1 MKKYLI
7 LLLVIMLIGCGK
19 EENTPELPE
28 DKIFENVD
36 ASNEKF
42 LRTQDSILRNYAAAI
57 RLINQIDNELAKL
70 SNVPQSIETQN
81 LERDILQKIEY
92 LSFQLKTKNDELN
105 ILERNIKALA
115 KENKEFRERI
125 KTLETI
131 LAEKDKIINNQK
143 RRIEELEKE
152 LNLTIRE
159 RDLAIE
165 SKIEAEKRIEE
176 TTLQKNTAFYVIGT
190 EQDLENKGIIKME
203 GEGFLGI
210 GGKFVPNPDANIN
223 YFKKINISIDT
234 LLQFPTSFTIQEIVS
249 NHNKKHL
256 EIIDSPAGDSFL
268 RIKNPEEF
276 WLKDKSLIIIV
287 KRKK

>member
-7 LLLVIMLIGCGK
+7 LLIVIILIGCSK
-19 EENTPELPE
+19 EEDTPQLPE

-36 ASNEKF
+36 ARNEKF

-70 SNVPQSIETQN
+70 SNAPQSIETQN

-92 LSFQLKTKNDELN
+92 LSFQLKTKNDELK
-105 ILERNIKALA
+105 ILERNIKSLA

-131 LAEKDKIINNQK
+131 LAEKDRIIDNQK

-152 LNLTIRE
+152 LNFTIRE

-210 GGKFVPNPDANIN
+210 GGKFVPNPEANIN

>member
-7 LLLVIMLIGCGK
+7 LLIVIILIGCDS
-19 EENTPELPE
+19 EQNTPEMPE
-28 DKIFENVD
+28 DKIFEKVD

-57 RLINQIDNELAKL
+57 RLINQIDNELTKL

-105 ILERNIKALA
+105 ILERNIKSLA

-159 RDLAIE
+159 RDIAIE

-210 GGKFVPNPDANIN
+210 GGKYVPNPEANIN
-223 YFKKINISIDT
+223 FFKKINISIDT
-234 LLQFPTSFTIQEIVS
+234 LLQFPSSFTIQEIVS

-268 RIKNPEEF
+268 RIKNPEDF
-276 WLKDKSLIIIV
+276 WQKDKTLIIIV

>member
-7 LLLVIMLIGCGK
+7 LLIVIILIGCGK
-19 EENTPELPE
+19 EEDTPQLPE

-36 ASNEKF
+36 ARNEKF

-70 SNVPQSIETQN
+70 SNAPQSIETQN

-92 LSFQLKTKNDELN
+92 LSFQLKTKNDELK
-105 ILERNIKALA
+105 ILERNIKSLA

-131 LAEKDKIINNQK
+131 LAEKDRIIDNQK

-152 LNLTIRE
+152 LNFTIRE

-210 GGKFVPNPDANIN
+210 GGKFVPNPEANIN

>member
-7 LLLVIMLIGCGK
+7 LLLVIILIGCGK
-19 EENTPELPE
+19 EEDTPQLPE

-105 ILERNIKALA
+105 ILERNIKSLA

-131 LAEKDKIINNQK
+131 LAEKDRIIDNQK

-159 RDLAIE
+159 RDIAIE

-210 GGKFVPNPDANIN
+210 GGKFVPNPEANIN
-223 YFKKINISIDT
+223 FFKKINISIDT

>member
-234 LLQFPTSFTIQEIVS
+234 LLQFPTSFTIKEIVS

>member
-7 LLLVIMLIGCGK
+7 LLIVIILIGCGK
-19 EENTPELPE
+19 EENTPEMPE
-28 DKIFENVD
+28 DKIFEKVD

-57 RLINQIDNELAKL
+57 RLINQIDNELTKL

-105 ILERNIKALA
+105 ILERNIKSLA

-131 LAEKDKIINNQK
+131 LAEKDRIIDNQK
-143 RRIEELEKE
+143 SRIEELEKE

-159 RDLAIE
+159 RDIAIE
-165 SKIEAEKRIEE
+165 SKIEAEKRVEE

>member
-7 LLLVIMLIGCGK
+7 LLIVIILIGCGK
-19 EENTPELPE
+19 EENTPEMPE
-28 DKIFENVD
+28 DKIFEKVD

-57 RLINQIDNELAKL
+57 RLINQIDNELTKL

-105 ILERNIKALA
+105 ILERNIKSLA

-131 LAEKDKIINNQK
+131 LAEKDRIIDNQK
-143 RRIEELEKE
+143 SRIEELEKE

-159 RDLAIE
+159 RDIAIE
-165 SKIEAEKRIEE
+165 SKIEAEKRVEE

-190 EQDLENKGIIKME
+190 EQDLENKSIIKME

>member
-19 EENTPELPE
+19 EEITPELPE

-234 LLQFPTSFTIQEIVS
+234 LLQFPTSFTIKEIVS